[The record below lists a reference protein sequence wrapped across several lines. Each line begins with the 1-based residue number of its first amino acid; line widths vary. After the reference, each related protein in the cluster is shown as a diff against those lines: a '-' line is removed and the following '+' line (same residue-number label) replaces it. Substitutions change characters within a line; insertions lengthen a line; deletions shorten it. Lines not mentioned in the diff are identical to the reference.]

1 MQLVLKNNLI
11 GREILKKVASLML
24 LITLLFIVPA
34 CNGKGDSGK
43 DPIDRKQEQS
53 TGGSR
58 PTVKG
63 VKNVDVVNTH
73 GRIFEGL
80 DNMHTFYENVLN
92 GVLSDL
98 RIVHYTIEGDPIVT
112 DLKYDGETM
121 KVINDSTRDKFGSGE
136 IETTKCSGLI
146 EEVTHTNTTYFA
158 VDCSDGHSSML
169 EILAID
175 YNVEQEDFFELA
187 LKYGNRLENE
197 INTKTQVATRAP
209 NSKETVTT
217 SDFQL
222 SSEVKQ
228 EVYKQLV
235 MVNYLGDIELVNNC
249 HSNQFEEYDLQVYI
263 NGGEREFHWSSCDE
277 SPAGVKFTKI
287 AEYIIAQSE
296 MKE

>member
-1 MQLVLKNNLI
+1 M
-11 GREILKKVASLML
+11 KKVASLML
-24 LITLLFIVPA
+24 LITLLFIVTA
-34 CNGKGDSGK
+34 CNGTDDNET
-43 DPIDRKQEQS
+43 DPIDREQDQS
-53 TGGSR
+53 TGSSR

-112 DLKYDGETM
+112 DLKYNGKTM
-121 KVINDSTRDKFGSGE
+121 KVTHDSTRDKFGSGE

-158 VDCSDGHSSML
+158 VDCSDGHSGML

-187 LKYGNRLENE
+187 LKYGNGLENE
-197 INTKTQVATRAP
+197 INTKTQEATRIL
-209 NSKETVTT
+209 NSKETETT
-217 SDFQL
+217 SDFHL
-222 SSEVKQ
+222 SLEVKQ

-235 MVNYLGDIELVNNC
+235 MANYLGDIELVNNC
-249 HSNQFEEYDLQVYI
+249 HSKKFEEYDLKLYI
-263 NGGEREFHWSSCDE
+263 NRGEREFHWSSCDE
-277 SPAGVKFTKI
+277 SPAGVKFTHI

-296 MKE
+296 MK